1 MSSADEVLSLLDG
14 SIDEVVERVNELTD
28 HSMLMVSHLAERR
41 GRRRASVLKAI
52 QERSSEIEAPTELN
66 VGKIEAAVVD
76 VIAAMAFSR
85 PIARELARDLDE
97 DDLYPVPAP
106 DDFEDKR
113 TGKVWDFMLAP
124 DLETIGDRLVSE
136 YEHLSQARGWKVR
149 YLWKREGG
157 QAHGHSRL
165 GYCRKLSGE
174 AGFFGGHD
182 FVIAL
187 SADHMRM
194 YGMTYRQ
201 VQAAT
206 FHELL
211 HVGTS
216 ENYGPTVNGHDAEL
230 FYAEMD
236 VFGQWK
242 RDLRPLQYQPELF

>member
-14 SIDEVVERVNELTD
+14 TDAEVIERVKELVD
-28 HSMLMVSHLAERR
+28 HATLMVSHLAERR
-41 GRRRASVLKAI
+41 GRRRPSVLKAI
-52 QERSSEIEAPTELN
+52 MERSAEVEAPTVLN
-66 VGKIEAAVVD
+66 VAKIEKAVVE
-76 VIAAMAFSR
+76 VIGALAFSR
-85 PIARELARDLDE
+85 PTARELPRDIDD
-97 DDLYPVPAP
+97 DDLYPVPEP

-113 TGKVWDFMLAP
+113 TGKLWDFMLAP
-124 DLETIGDRLVSE
+124 DLEEIGARLVDE
-136 YEHLSQARGWKVR
+136 YEHLEQARGWKVR

-157 QAHGHSRL
+157 QSHGSDRL

-187 SADHMRM
+187 GADHMRM

-216 ENYGPTVNGHDAEL
+216 QNYGPTLNGHDAEL

-242 RDLRPLQYQPELF
+242 RNLRPLQYQPELF